1 MYALI
6 RSGGRQYKV
15 APGEV
20 IRLGKLVAENGGTV
34 DFEEVLAVHNGEEL
48 VIGNPLV
55 ASAKVSGTVVSAG
68 RDRKIVVY
76 RYKKRKGFHKKSGHR
91 QDYTDVRIDKVTA

>member
-15 APGEV
+15 TPGDV
-20 IRLGKLVAENGGTV
+20 VRVGKLALEKGATV
-34 DFEEVLAVHNGEEL
+34 NFDEVLAVHNDEEL
-48 VIGNPLV
+48 VIGTPLV
-55 ASAKVSGTVVSAG
+55 SSATVSGTVVGVG

-76 RYKKRKGFHKKSGHR
+76 RFVKRKGFHKKIGHR
-91 QDYTDVRIDKVTA
+91 QDYTDVQIQNVTA